1 MPEPVSIVIGLTL
14 AGGTMLTNLNRQNLS
29 VSESGQY
36 LRDQAALFKDYS
48 SLPVSLDTQRHSALT
63 DLQELIEE
71 HSVVGWD
78 GDQAPALSALTVENT
93 RIFLSALP
101 KNIPDPEFAVEP
113 DDGAISLEWYGGY
126 RKVVSVSIHE
136 SQRLAFAALQGTDVS
151 NGAYRFDEEH
161 IPATVLSTIR
171 EITA

>member
-1 MPEPVSIVIGLTL
+1 MPEPVTAIAIGLM
-14 AGGTMLTNLNRQNLS
+14 AGGTMLTNLNRQNTS
-29 VSESGQY
+29 VSVSGEY
-36 LRDQAALFKDYS
+36 VRAQAGRYKDYAS
-48 SLPVSLDTQRHSALT
+48 QPVSLDTQRYSALT
-63 DLQELIEE
+63 ELHELIEE

-78 GDQAPALSALTVENT
+78 GDQAPALSALTAENT
-93 RIFLSALP
+93 RMFLSALP
-101 KNIPDPEFAVEP
+101 KDIPDPEFAVEP
-113 DDGAISLEWYGGY
+113 DDGAVSLEWYGGY

-136 SQRLAFAALQGTDVS
+136 SQRLAFSALQGTDIS